1 MTAAIAL
8 NLPALR
14 GFGQR
19 CRRTSSARMRGRE
32 RAVDSALDPPVR
44 RVKYPLSALKRA
56 PSKQREHDI
65 QRPVAGRE
73 ALAPRAVRA
82 FDLGREWCR

>member
-65 QRPVAGRE
+65 PAACRRE
-73 ALAPRAVRA
+73 GSARASR
-82 FDLGREWCR
+82 GSCI